1 MNDDRLCLVNFFKTN
16 ESYRNL
22 RFYELVMID
31 DEENFTAAAYEVEI
45 MQLWD
50 QLPDHAKTISLIQRI
65 KQIASIECQEVV
77 SKLVLYGKQDIAA

>member
-1 MNDDRLCLVNFFKTN
+1 
-16 ESYRNL
+16 
-22 RFYELVMID
+22 MID

-77 SKLVLYGKQDIAA
+77 SKLAFCTESRIYSCVTGLFSALTDKVPKSVGIEYGK